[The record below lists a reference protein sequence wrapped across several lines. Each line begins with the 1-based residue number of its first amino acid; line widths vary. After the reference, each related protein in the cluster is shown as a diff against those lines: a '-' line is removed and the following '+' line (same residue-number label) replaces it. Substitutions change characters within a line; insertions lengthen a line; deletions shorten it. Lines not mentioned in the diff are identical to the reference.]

1 MKNSIRFNYARKLWH
16 LLGLIFPICYY
27 LDVFQGAFGL
37 LNATRV
43 LVTVA
48 LVFCLGVV
56 SLFEYL
62 RFRFSGFQKFFL
74 STLGILMKEEEKNR
88 LNGTLPYFFSCAFVV
103 FLFPPEIS
111 ILSMLF
117 LVIGDPTAAWVG
129 TFYGKRRFS
138 NGKSVE
144 GIIAFIVVCT
154 TVGFVFLYLSQNSNK
169 PNFLK
174 GEGFVLYNSL
184 IFLIPAILV
193 SAFTELYCGTYWNG
207 LVDDNLLIPAVSALV
222 LGFTA
227 WLFLGVEPSTI
238 FLNPTVLFLKM
249 ESIL

>member
-62 RFRFSGFQKFFL
+62 RFRFSSFQKFFL

-88 LNGTLPYFFSCAFVV
+88 LNGTLPYFFPVRLLFFY
-103 FLFPPEIS
+103 FL
-111 ILSMLF
+111 
-117 LVIGDPTAAWVG
+117 
-129 TFYGKRRFS
+129 RRFP
-138 NGKSVE
+138 
-144 GIIAFIVVCT
+144 F
-154 TVGFVFLYLSQNSNK
+154 YLCFFCDRRSDRCLGW
-169 PNFLK
+169 NFLR
-174 GEGFVLYNSL
+174 
-184 IFLIPAILV
+184 
-193 SAFTELYCGTYWNG
+193 
-207 LVDDNLLIPAVSALV
+207 
-222 LGFTA
+222 
-227 WLFLGVEPSTI
+227 
-238 FLNPTVLFLKM
+238 
-249 ESIL
+249 